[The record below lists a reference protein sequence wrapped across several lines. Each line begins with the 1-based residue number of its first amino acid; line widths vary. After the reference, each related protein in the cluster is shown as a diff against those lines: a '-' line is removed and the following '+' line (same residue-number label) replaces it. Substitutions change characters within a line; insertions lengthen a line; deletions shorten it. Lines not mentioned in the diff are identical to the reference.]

1 VGNSTYTIQDVFDEA
16 MSNGDTAPGLATGG
30 FSDQPALNICNTIL
44 RAMVSGGPN
53 GQPFNFKWNRF
64 NISPFFAVS
73 WQQDYFVPGLVQLE
87 RLESCWAIQFTNASQ
102 PKIKIPIEIR
112 KDLQVTNWQTGGP
125 CKMCWIPAKL
135 AQVGT
140 WGDTELQ
147 TPTGQNN
154 PGPNV
159 VYTDPS
165 TSVTTPANP
174 ITQIKDPNGNFWV
187 VTGYGTCGA
196 VQPTWP
202 TSPVYPTFQI
212 PTTTATTQL
221 DGSVIW
227 TAINPD
233 GQALRVNPI
242 PPKQGV
248 VWEFNPVGQ
257 LRPPKFTSLT
267 QPLDPIPDEFY
278 PFFRD
283 GFFAECYRRHPDP
296 KVRARFP
303 QEYQLWQKS
312 LDLCVKQADS
322 EQDDYGFVPSNG
334 CMETG
339 LAGMYLGPAWP
350 YSGVPFGS
358 Y

>member
-1 VGNSTYTIQDVFDEA
+1 

-73 WQQDYFVPGLVQLE
+73 WQQDYFIPGLVQLE
-87 RLESCWAIQFTNASQ
+87 RLEGCWAIQFTNASQ

-112 KDLQVTNWQTGGP
+112 KDLLVTNWQTGGP
-125 CKMCWIPAKL
+125 CKMCWIPNKL

-140 WGDTELQ
+140 WGATELS

-165 TSVTTPANP
+165 TSITTPANP
-174 ITQIKDPNGNFWV
+174 ITQIVDPNGNFWV
-187 VTGYGTCGA
+187 VTSYGTCGA
-196 VQPTWP
+196 TQPTWP
-202 TSPVYPTFQI
+202 TSPVYPTFQNQS
-212 PTTTATTQL
+212 TAATTQT
-221 DGSVIW
+221 DGGVTW

-248 VWEFNPVGQ
+248 VWQFNPVGQ

-267 QPLDPIPDEFY
+267 QTLDPVPDDYY

-283 GFFAECYRRHPDP
+283 GSFLECYRRHPDP
-296 KVRARFP
+296 KVRSRFTARIP
-303 QEYQLWQKS
+303 DVAKVS
-312 LDLCVKQADS
+312 
-322 EQDDYGFVPSNG
+322 
-334 CMETG
+334 
-339 LAGMYLGPAWP
+339 
-350 YSGVPFGS
+350 
-358 Y
+358 